1 MRGGGGGG
9 GGRGGWGGGQVRLLV
24 SGLGLM
30 HCENLQYLTPC
41 AVAWYAD
48 DCSCFSR
55 ALVQSSE
62 EMDRGLDDYWKED
75 GAALGEGG
83 GPGGLNPALD
93 DFFGGSKGGA

>member
-1 MRGGGGGG
+1 M
-9 GGRGGWGGGQVRLLV
+9 WHDVLMTALV
-24 SGLGLM
+24 
-30 HCENLQYLTPC
+30 
-41 AVAWYAD
+41 
-48 DCSCFSR
+48 F
-55 ALVQSSE
+55 LVQSSE